1 MDSPMGA
8 CGCLIHVCLGSC
20 PENSAKARGH
30 VCLAHPTA
38 TLYLAHSVPEP
49 HLPEPAPV
57 HSASAD
63 GPRDKLE
70 LEFKDSPFRCSLCL
84 TFHAYR
90 PHPCWGVSFPPPLA
104 PAVPPVT
111 HNGQL
116 KPAIPGDTCSL
127 TMGLAGVPHSLQDE
141 TTRHLGLFPVQPFP
155 RCLLS
160 TMHTPDSL
168 RSSTRGLGL

>member
-1 MDSPMGA
+1 MGA

-20 PENSAKARGH
+20 PENSVKARGH

-49 HLPEPAPV
+49 HLPGPAPV
-57 HSASAD
+57 HAASAD
-63 GPRDKLE
+63 GPKDKLE
-70 LEFKDSPFRCSLCL
+70 SGIQGFAFPMLPVLNAPRLPSPSVLGSLL
-84 TFHAYR
+84 
-90 PHPCWGVSFPPPLA
+90 PPPLA

-116 KPAIPGDTCSL
+116 KLTIPGDTCSL
-127 TMGLAGVPHSLQDE
+127 TTGLAGVPHSLQDE
-141 TTRHLGLFPVQPFP
+141 TTRHLGLFMVQPFP
-155 RCLLS
+155 RCLPS
-160 TMHTPDSL
+160 TMHTPYSL